1 MAAIR
6 FLVLVVLLN
15 VIRYV
20 VTPLLETPF
29 VFPRLFAAMEASP
42 EYFNQDFSTWD
53 WVTSYLYNFVMWGTA
68 AGLFHLLRPVLR
80 GGDVTASFK
89 AFGLVWILFAAISG
103 IYMNHYSHPPNFY
116 GWNIL
121 DAFLAFG
128 LVALANGI
136 LYRRVM
142 GTYAAGAPGPATQ
155 GDSAS

>member
-6 FLVLVVLLN
+6 FLLLVLLLN

-42 EYFNQDFSTWD
+42 EYFNQDFTTWD
-53 WVTSYLYNFVMWGTA
+53 WVTSYAYNFVMWSVTV
-68 AGLFHLLRPVLR
+68 GLFHLQRPVLS

-89 AFGLVWILFAAISG
+89 SFSLVWILFAAVSG

-121 DAFLAFG
+121 DALLAFG

-142 GTYAAGAPGPATQ
+142 GPYAAEGPAQT
-155 GDSAS
+155 A

>member
-1 MAAIR
+1 MTFIR

-29 VFPRLFAAMEASP
+29 IFPRLFAAMEASP
-42 EYFNQDFSTWD
+42 EYFNQAFSTWD
-53 WVTSYLYNFVMWGTA
+53 WITSYAYNFVMWGCATW
-68 AGLFHLLRPVLR
+68 LFHLLRPVLK

-89 AFGLVWILFAAISG
+89 VFGLVWLLFASVSA
-103 IYMNHYSHPPNFY
+103 IYMNHYSHPRNFY

-142 GTYAAGAPGPATQ
+142 GTAAAAGPA
-155 GDSAS
+155 